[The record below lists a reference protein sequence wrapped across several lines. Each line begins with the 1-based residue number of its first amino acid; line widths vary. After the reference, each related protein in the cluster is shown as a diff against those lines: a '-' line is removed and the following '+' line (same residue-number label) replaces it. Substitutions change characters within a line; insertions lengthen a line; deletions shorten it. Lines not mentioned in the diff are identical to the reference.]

1 MESLHSASHE
11 ASCDLYQNEQMDEP
25 FDPLDCLVPLPD
37 AEVVVESLGPLLE
50 GPIPPFDVVP
60 DAERQGHPVHVQPL
74 EGACVPWGVV
84 DYEQRF
90 LLHDFL
96 LHDSRASF
104 TVSMVDDAH
113 RPVGFG
119 DTISLLV
126 RYAEK

>member
-1 MESLHSASHE
+1 MRFVPE
-11 ASCDLYQNEQMDEP
+11 CEQMDEP

-84 DYEQRF
+84 DYEQR
-90 LLHDFL
+90 LPPARLQGQLHG
-96 LHDSRASF
+96 
-104 TVSMVDDAH
+104 VY
-113 RPVGFG
+113 G
-119 DTISLLV
+119 
-126 RYAEK
+126 